1 MPDDV
6 IWMDKVRKKLIEIFD
21 KDELNLIRIL
31 YYLDEEDKKYHDNPV
46 CPYAPHWKSL
56 RDTMHND
63 SLFKDYAIRVIA
75 GAQTSENEEK
85 FRIKMEEM
93 EQEMPQHNEAGKEH
107 YQDLSLRASEVFS
120 GLSMTWSLMP
130 VEVKEAVCDMIKQV
144 GTAVRSSGR
153 TVQRVMLHSSGTV
166 AAVSLSAVQLG
177 YKVYNHI
184 KRWWNGEIDG
194 SWCAK
199 HVVDDTA
206 ALVAGGAGAAAGA
219 ACGSLIGTWG
229 SLLGGIVGGF
239 LAGITA
245 SALVDRL
252 TQYLFGLP
260 KSEALSN
267 AYKYLG
273 VPVTASNS
281 EVNKAYHK
289 LCLQHHPDKG
299 GDTNEFFVLQVH
311 MAVIR
316 QARGEY

>member
-1 MPDDV
+1 MVDDEV
-6 IWMDKVRKKLIEIFD
+6 WMDEVRRKLIETFEE
-21 KDELNLIRIL
+21 DEVNLVRIL
-31 YYLDEEDKKYHDNPV
+31 NYLDEEDKKYHDNPV
-46 CPYAPHWKSL
+46 RPYAPHWKSL

-63 SLFKDYAIRVIA
+63 SLFKRYAIQMIA
-75 GAQTSENEEK
+75 DAKKSENEEK
-85 FRIKMEEM
+85 LRIKMEEIQ
-93 EQEMPQHNEAGKEH
+93 EEMPQHNEAAEE
-107 YQDLSLRASEVFS
+107 YCQDLSLRACQVFS
-120 GLSMTWSLMP
+120 GFSKAWSLMP
-130 VEVKEAVCDMIKQV
+130 VKVKEAVCDMIKQV
-144 GTAVRSSGR
+144 GTGDVGR
-153 TVQRVMLHSSGTV
+153 TAQTVMLRSSGTV
-166 AAVSLSAVQLG
+166 AAVSLAAVQLG

-206 ALVAGGAGAAAGA
+206 TFVAGGAGIAAGA
-219 ACGSLIGTWG
+219 ACGSLIGPWG
-229 SLLGGIVGGF
+229 AVLGGIMGGF